1 MTTVISPVLS
11 QSIDHGVLIDLTLTK
26 ILKTT
31 ATSGTGSVVTITFAT
46 QPAVP
51 FAAGDKITVKNI
63 LPATYNG
70 TFDVVSST
78 TTTVTYA
85 HTATGSQTQAGNI
98 GVTYYISNCYTP
110 VQYPPVT
117 GPIYQALAGFLQIS
131 EIQNNISNANDEI
144 QVGLSAIPSI
154 YIASVLDTQIKGGE
168 INIYRAFFDYDT
180 QLILPDPNGVFKRF
194 SGIISNY
201 AVQEDVDF
209 AGYSPE
215 VTHTI
220 TIIASSIMGVLENK
234 VSGRRTNKEDYQ
246 IVYDELGN
254 SSTDPS
260 MNRVDALFNSSFDF
274 GKPYKGGAASTVN
287 GGKNSGNDGSNG
299 RNTEQI
305 TDANG

>member
-1 MTTVISPVLS
+1 MTTVIAPVLA

-31 ATSGTGSVVTITFAT
+31 AASGTGSVVTITFAT

-110 VQYPPVT
+110 VSYNGNT
-117 GPIYQALAGFLQIS
+117 YQALAGFLQVS

-180 QLILPDPNGVFKRF
+180 QLILASGVFKRF
-194 SGIISNY
+194 AGIISNY

-234 VSGRRTNKEDYQ
+234 VSGRRTNKDDYQ

-260 MNRVDALFNSSFDF
+260 MDRVDALFNSSFDF
-274 GKPYKGGAASTVN
+274 GKKYTGSSPSTVN
-287 GGKNSGNDGSNG
+287 GGKNSGAESNTG
-299 RNTEQI
+299 NSDNQTSGERY
-305 TDANG
+305 

>member
-51 FAAGDKITVKNI
+51 FAVGDKITVKNI

-98 GVTYYISNCYTP
+98 GITYFISNCYTP
-110 VQYPPVT
+110 VSYNGNT
-117 GPIYQALAGFLQIS
+117 YQALAGFLQIS

-168 INIYRAFFDYDT
+168 INIYRAFFDYNT
-180 QLILPDPNGVFKRF
+180 QLILASGVFKRF
-194 SGIISNY
+194 AGIISNY

-254 SSTDPS
+254 SASDPS
-260 MNRVDALFNSSFDF
+260 MDRVDALFNSSFDF

>member
-1 MTTVISPVLS
+1 MTTVITPVLS

-51 FAAGDKITVKNI
+51 FAVGDKITVKNI

-98 GVTYYISNCYTP
+98 GITYFISNCYTP
-110 VQYPPVT
+110 VSYDGNT
-117 GPIYQALAGFLQIS
+117 YQALAGFLQIS

-180 QLILPDPNGVFKRF
+180 QLILASGVFKRF
-194 SGIISNY
+194 AGIISNY

-254 SSTDPS
+254 SASDPS
-260 MNRVDALFNSSFDF
+260 MDRVDALFNSSFDF

-287 GGKNSGNDGSNG
+287 GGNPGSTGGGGASDSSDNQTSGE
-299 RNTEQI
+299 RF
-305 TDANG
+305 

>member
-70 TFDVVSST
+70 TFTVVSST
-78 TTTVTYA
+78 LTTVTYA

-110 VQYPPVT
+110 VSYNGNT
-117 GPIYQALAGFLQIS
+117 YQALAGFLQIS

-180 QLILPDPNGVFKRF
+180 QLILASGVFKRF
-194 SGIISNY
+194 AGIISNY

-287 GGKNSGNDGSNG
+287 GGKNSGATGSSGGNGNFNDENVP
-299 RNTEQI
+299 T
-305 TDANG
+305 